1 MVAAVLY
8 TKLGVGLSHNYKKL
22 IGAAYISK

>member
-1 MVAAVLY
+1 LY